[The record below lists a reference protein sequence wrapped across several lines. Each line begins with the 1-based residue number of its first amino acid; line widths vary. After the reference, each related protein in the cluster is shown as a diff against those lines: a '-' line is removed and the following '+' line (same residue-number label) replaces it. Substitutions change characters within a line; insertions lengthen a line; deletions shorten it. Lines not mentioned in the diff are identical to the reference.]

1 MALDNEHKNQAAA
14 WKLLMDRM
22 LPVAAFEKDVKDSG
36 RGAIQIN
43 ISGVNAVDIPSNEV
57 IEGEFE
63 S

>member
-1 MALDNEHKNQAAA
+1 MESEDEVQ
-14 WKLLMDRM
+14 
-22 LPVAAFEKDVKDSG
+22 DSG
-36 RGAIQIN
+36 RGSIQIN